1 MLNKEDIDKFFASP
15 KSGDRAMEM
24 IVRMSGIKRWHMIET
39 SRTQTL
45 AEHSANVALLAAYI
59 AFTSPLNSFSSP
71 YSIATMA
78 LMHDMP
84 ESFTGDIPSHSK
96 RHLTGIDRLEEGV
109 MPSDFTLLRP
119 APTANDK
126 MLLKMCD
133 LADGIRFI
141 RTHGVDATGAH
152 AQEGLEAQLRER
164 RYHAENGLK
173 WDDTL
178 RGHVMMK
185 VFFYAYEGN

>member
-1 MLNKEDIDKFFASP
+1 MSKFDVKPFLAYGP
-15 KSGDRAMEM
+15 EHHALEAIMRLQA
-24 IVRMSGIKRWHMIET
+24 VKRWHMIET

-45 AEHSANVALLAAYI
+45 AEHSTNVALLATYI

-71 YSIATMA
+71 HSIAIMA
-78 LMHDMP
+78 LLHDMS

-96 RHLTGIDRLEEGV
+96 RHLTGIDRLEEGA

-119 APTANDK
+119 TPTANDK
-126 MLLKMCD
+126 MLLKICD

-141 RTHGVDATGAH
+141 RTHGVDATGVH

-164 RYHAENGLK
+164 RYHAENDLK

-178 RGHVMMK
+178 RGHVMTK
-185 VFFYAYEGN
+185 VMFYAYEGN